1 MTGIASPAEP
11 TPQPMEVTIPGHL
24 LGQLP
29 FYDVIDTDNVV
40 VVDLHNRPD
49 LVNIRGALQGGLV
62 ATLIDVAGGRLA
74 IKHAGEGSA
83 AGTADMSIHFL
94 APIVAGPARAT
105 ARLVRAGKRMIVVGV
120 DVSDVGRNRLAA
132 RATLSFA
139 ILAPRA
145 PVQPAAAP

>member
-1 MTGIASPAEP
+1 MN
-11 TPQPMEVTIPGHL
+11 VTIPDHL
-24 LGQLP
+24 FAQLP
-29 FYDVIDTDNVV
+29 FYDVVDTDDSV

-74 IKHAGEGSA
+74 VKYAGGGA
-83 AGTADMSIHFL
+83 GAGTADMTIHFL
-94 APIVAGPARAT
+94 APIVDGPARAT
-105 ARLVRAGKRMIVVGV
+105 ATLVRAGKRMIVVGV

-139 ILAPRA
+139 ILEPRD
-145 PVQPAAAP
+145 PVQPAVSP